1 LQESWIG
8 IPPLAVGRHPIAL
21 NMDKGE
27 FSMASRKEDDEAGL
41 DDLGTDPGQ
50 VGPDSAGQ
58 SGDPQALSPIE
69 DASEESVEELADTNQ
84 AVEAEAVSGS
94 EDAAD
99 HPERPVH
106 THDQYRRPE
115 DVAPQRDEN
124 IEPDDLKRPA

>member
-1 LQESWIG
+1 MRD
-8 IPPLAVGRHPIAL
+8 RH
-21 NMDKGE
+21 
-27 FSMASRKEDDEAGL
+27 EDNEAGL

-58 SGDPQALSPIE
+58 SGDPQDLSPVE
-69 DASEESVEELADTNQ
+69 EASEESVEELADTDQ
-84 AVEAEAVSGS
+84 AMEAEAVLGS

-106 THDQYRRPE
+106 THEEYRRPE

-124 IEPDDLKRPA
+124 IELDDLKRSA

>member
-1 LQESWIG
+1 MRD
-8 IPPLAVGRHPIAL
+8 RH
-21 NMDKGE
+21 
-27 FSMASRKEDDEAGL
+27 EDNEARL

-58 SGDPQALSPIE
+58 SGDPQDLSPVE
-69 DASEESVEELADTNQ
+69 EASEESVEELADTDQ
-84 AVEAEAVSGS
+84 AMEAEAVLGS

-106 THDQYRRPE
+106 THEDYRHPE

-124 IEPDDLKRPA
+124 IEPDDLKRSA

>member
-1 LQESWIG
+1 MAFNVHSRRTDMRD
-8 IPPLAVGRHPIAL
+8 RH
-21 NMDKGE
+21 
-27 FSMASRKEDDEAGL
+27 EDNEAQL

-58 SGDPQALSPIE
+58 SGDPQDLSPVE
-69 DASEESVEELADTNQ
+69 DASEESVEELADTDQ
-84 AVEAEAVSGS
+84 AMEAEAVLGS

-106 THDQYRRPE
+106 THDEYRRPE

-124 IEPDDLKRPA
+124 IEPDELKRSA

>member
-1 LQESWIG
+1 MRNRNEE
-8 IPPLAVGRHPIAL
+8 
-21 NMDKGE
+21 N
-27 FSMASRKEDDEAGL
+27 EAQL

-58 SGDPQALSPIE
+58 SGDPQDLSPIE
-69 DASEESVEELADTNQ
+69 DASEESVEELADTDQ
-84 AVEAEAVSGS
+84 AREAEAVLGS

-106 THDQYRRPE
+106 THEEYRRPE

-124 IEPDDLKRPA
+124 IEPDELKRSA